1 MKEGEEI
8 TDLDQSPDWVQCL
21 GWHARLVP
29 NNEGRR
35 DRLHVQHPI
44 LLLLNLGAGEDDT
57 LIFLESLFFQLDIVA
72 LAKQLG
78 GVA

>member
-8 TDLDQSPDWVQCL
+8 TNLDQSPGWVQCL

-44 LLLLNLGAGEDDT
+44 LLFLNLGAGDDDT
-57 LIFLESLFFQLDIVA
+57 LIFRSLFYFSLM
-72 LAKQLG
+72 LLL
-78 GVA
+78 